1 MVIVGRTHI
10 LLDKLIPNILST
22 QMETTSINELIVA
35 SVETELLERVNV
47 QVPVAPRHFLEK

>member
-1 MVIVGRTHI
+1 M
-10 LLDKLIPNILST
+10 LEKLIPNILSM

-35 SVETELLERVNV
+35 SVETELLERMNV